1 MKPTPVQSIDGF
13 TYVPRPPSLSVGIEE
28 FAISTLEK
36 TQAYWEEFVSYLAVR
51 VSPTPCSSLLC

>member
-1 MKPTPVQSIDGF
+1 ML
-13 TYVPRPPSLSVGIEE
+13 SLSVGIEE

-51 VSPTPCSSLLC
+51 VTFSLVQKFFEL